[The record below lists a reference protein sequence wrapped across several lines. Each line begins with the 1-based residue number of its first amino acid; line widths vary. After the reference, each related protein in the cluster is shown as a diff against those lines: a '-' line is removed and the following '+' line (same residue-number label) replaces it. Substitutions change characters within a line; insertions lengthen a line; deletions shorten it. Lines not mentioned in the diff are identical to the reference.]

1 MAPRTRSS
9 APPSAQARALPR
21 GPHGLTRDEVARSQ
35 RLRLLTAMT
44 DAVAEK
50 GFANT
55 VVADVVS
62 RSGVSRAT
70 FYQLFGSKEDCFQA
84 AYEMNA
90 ELVALIME
98 AGLEDLRAD
107 AASTPLEK
115 LERVLAL
122 YIDTLAA
129 TPGLARVFLVEVYA
143 AGPEAIAQR
152 RASLDRFVD
161 IVAATH
167 GGRPGFLGTGDDQRF
182 AAEMIVN
189 AVSAAVTNIVGA
201 GDVSELRDLQAKLV
215 DLARRLFGPPDGGV
229 AARSRTVR
237 GRGGSAGARSAARG
251 PAGPADPADR
261 P

>member
-1 MAPRTRSS
+1 MAPSS
-9 APPSAQARALPR
+9 RPRALPR

-35 RLRLLTAMT
+35 RVRLLTAMT

-70 FYQLFGSKEDCFQA
+70 FYEMFDSKEDCFQA

-90 ELVALIME
+90 ELVARIME

-122 YIDTLAA
+122 YIDTLAGA
-129 TPGLARVFLVEVYA
+129 PALARVFLVEVYA
-143 AGPEAIAQR
+143 AGPEAIARR

-167 GGRPGFLGTGDDQRF
+167 DGRPGFLGTGADQRF

-189 AVSAAVTNIVGA
+189 AVSAAVTNIVGT
-201 GDVSELRDLQAKLV
+201 GDMGQLRDLQAKLV
-215 DLARRLFGPPDGGV
+215 AMARTLFG
-229 AARSRTVR
+229 
-237 GRGGSAGARSAARG
+237 
-251 PAGPADPADR
+251 
-261 P
+261 